1 MEEMFKNP
9 LLDNFFVL
17 RRNETESKILKQNNM
32 ITSVYEVKEA
42 LFKFIEQLTVD
53 SEIKKELVEY
63 FEKIENTI
71 NEENDLLNN
80 NFYKIGFI
88 DGTKIAVE
96 VKKGLDKWTNW
107 YKK

>member
-9 LLDNFFVL
+9 ILDDFFVL
-17 RRNETESKILKQNNM
+17 RRNNTESKILKQNDM
-32 ITSVYEVKEA
+32 LTSVYEVKES

-53 SEIKKELVEY
+53 SEIKKELVTY

-107 YKK
+107 YLK

>member
-1 MEEMFKNP
+1 MFKNP
-9 LLDNFFVL
+9 ILDDFFVL
-17 RRNETESKILKQNNM
+17 RRNNTESKILKQNDM
-32 ITSVYEVKEA
+32 LTSVYEVKES
-42 LFKFIEQLTVD
+42 LFKFIQQLTVD
-53 SEIKKELVEY
+53 SEIKKELVTY

-107 YKK
+107 YLK

>member
-1 MEEMFKNP
+1 MEEMFKNS

-32 ITSVYEVKEA
+32 VTSVYEVKES

-53 SEIKKELVEY
+53 SEIKKELKEY

>member
-32 ITSVYEVKEA
+32 LTSVYEVKES

-53 SEIKKELVEY
+53 NEIKKELVEY

-71 NEENDLLNN
+71 SEENDLLNN

>member
-96 VKKGLDKWTNW
+96 VKKGLEKWTNW